1 MEHKACAI
9 VTRDIDERVQV
20 LLFRHPTAGVQIVK
34 GGRIGCETPIQTAK
48 RELYEESGL
57 EASSGAFLFQQ
68 DQPEIGQTWAI
79 IKCNVIETRDKW
91 IWQTHD
97 DFGHAF
103 RFFWH
108 DLSTGAPEEMDEIF
122 SRVYAA
128 LPDYI

>member
-9 VTRDIDERVQV
+9 VTRVFDGRVQV

-34 GGRIGCETPIQTAK
+34 GGRKGCETPIQTAT

-57 EASSGAFLFQQ
+57 EATSGEFLFQQ
-68 DQPEIGQTWAI
+68 DQPEIGQTWAV
-79 IKCNVIETRDKW
+79 IKCNVKEKRDVW

-103 RFFWH
+103 SFFWH
-108 DLSTGAPEEMDEIF
+108 DLSAGAPEAMDEIF
-122 SRVYAA
+122 ARVFAT
-128 LPDYI
+128 LPDYV